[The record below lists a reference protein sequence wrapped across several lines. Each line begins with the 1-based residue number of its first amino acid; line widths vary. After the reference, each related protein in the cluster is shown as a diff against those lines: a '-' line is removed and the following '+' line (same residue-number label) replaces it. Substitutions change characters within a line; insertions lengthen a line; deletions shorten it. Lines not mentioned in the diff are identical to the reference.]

1 MESTLPKI
9 LIIEDEQPVSAAL
22 EHRLST
28 TGFATTIARDGAEGL
43 QLLESQTYAL
53 ILLDLM
59 LPKVDGFKV
68 LEALNERGIKTP
80 VMILSNLGQI
90 EDEIRA
96 RKLGAVD
103 FFVKSNTPIYAIAKR
118 VKEKLG
124 MPPDE
129 EPVNS

>member
-1 MESTLPKI
+1 MEQTLPKI

-22 EHRLST
+22 EHRLNTSGFVT
-28 TGFATTIARDGAEGL
+28 TVARDGAEGL
-43 QLLESQTYAL
+43 ELLDKETYAL

-68 LEALNERGIKTP
+68 LEALHEKGIKTP
-80 VMILSNLGQI
+80 VMVLSNLGQI

-103 FFVKSNTPIYAIAKR
+103 FFVKSNTPIFAIAKR

-124 MPPDE
+124 ISTEGDE
-129 EPVNS
+129 